1 MKFGTSFPTTEIG
14 NDPAAIRDYFQA
26 IEELGFDFVTLPEHV
41 LGAGT
46 PIADDWR
53 AYYTRDNPF
62 HEPFVLYGFAAA
74 VTTRLELA
82 TAILILPQRQT
93 VLVAKQAAELDMLSA
108 GRTRLGVG
116 LGWNPIEFDAL
127 NEDFATRSHR
137 IEEQVDVL
145 RRLWTE
151 ELVTFEGQ
159 WHRLDDVG
167 INPMPTQRPIPLW
180 FGAFQ
185 PAAIRRAGRLADGW
199 HLNPRSLPDNA
210 ARSLIKI
217 FHDAAREAGRHV
229 EALGLD
235 ITIWSHEGGPN
246 EWRSLAID
254 WQQLGATHVTF
265 RTMQANLTSGDA
277 HVDAARQFREVVAD
291 L

>member
-14 NDPAAIRDYFQA
+14 NDPSAIRDYFQA

-127 NEDFATRSHR
+127 NEDFATRSRR

-167 INPMPTQRPIPLW
+167 INPP
-180 FGAFQ
+180 GA
-185 PAAIRRAGRLADGW
+185 
-199 HLNPRSLPDNA
+199 
-210 ARSLIKI
+210 
-217 FHDAAREAGRHV
+217 
-229 EALGLD
+229 
-235 ITIWSHEGGPN
+235 
-246 EWRSLAID
+246 
-254 WQQLGATHVTF
+254 
-265 RTMQANLTSGDA
+265 
-277 HVDAARQFREVVAD
+277 
-291 L
+291 